1 MGQRVS
7 LRFLR
12 TLSPKGTRLFAL
24 TTLVLLLW
32 ATAPPAKACPFCSPS
47 ESDLFSQVTEA
58 QVVCLVER
66 VDAKKYRLGK
76 SLKGKA
82 PQGKIVIA
90 ADPIEGTPA
99 DAPYLLLSTST
110 SPNLPYWSDPAVALK
125 ESELAFVREALL
137 IGDDA
142 NTKRVNFAA
151 DHLGSPSPKIS
162 QAAYNILASA
172 SMEEVQRAGP
182 RVGQEQLVAW
192 IQNPNLSEQRRALFV
207 VMALPGL
214 GKQDQKWLEGA
225 LFSPPK
231 NAYSPMLGPLIMAY
245 IQATGPS
252 GIEEVERVFLKP
264 SLSASS
270 SYQALASLMLI
281 GQTSPSKLTR
291 DRTRDVFVHELK
303 NPKRKTLAIGPLAVW
318 GNYSVA
324 NTVEQMAADNG
335 DLSGVRIA
343 AIRYFRTFKTP
354 AAAAA
359 LERLKTLDP
368 ELVKRTT
375 QPYKAADV
383 FRF

>member
-1 MGQRVS
+1 MIQVFCARI
-7 LRFLR
+7 
-12 TLSPKGTRLFAL
+12 LSAKNT
-24 TTLVLLLW
+24 LLLGIL
-32 ATAPPAKACPFCSPS
+32 ATLLLAAATPAGACPFCSPS

-66 VDAKKYRLGK
+66 VDAKKYRIGK
-76 SLKGKA
+76 PLKGKA

-90 ADPIEGTPA
+90 ADPIEGIPA
-99 DAPYLLLSTST
+99 DAPYLLLSTAT

-125 ESELAFVREALL
+125 ESELAFVKEALRL
-137 IGDDA
+137 GGSDS
-142 NTKRVNFAA
+142 KKLNFAA
-151 DHLGSPSPKIS
+151 DHLGSSSPKIS

-172 SMEEVQRAGP
+172 TMEELQRAGA

-192 IQNPNLSEQRRALFV
+192 AQNPKLSEQRRALFV

-214 GKQDQKWLEGA
+214 GKQDQKWLKDA

-231 NAYSPMLGPLIMAY
+231 NAYSPLLGPLIMAY
-245 IQATGPS
+245 NQATGPS
-252 GIEEVERVFLKP
+252 GIEEVEQVFLKP

-291 DRTRDVFVHELK
+291 DRARDIFVRELR

-324 NTVEQMAADNG
+324 ETIERMAVDND

-359 LERLKTLDP
+359 LERLKKLDP
-368 ELVKRTT
+368 ELVKKTT